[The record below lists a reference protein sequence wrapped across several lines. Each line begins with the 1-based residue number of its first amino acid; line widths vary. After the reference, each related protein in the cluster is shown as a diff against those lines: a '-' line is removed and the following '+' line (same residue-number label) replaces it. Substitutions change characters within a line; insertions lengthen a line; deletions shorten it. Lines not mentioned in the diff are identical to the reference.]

1 LQKGKLS
8 CAGPA
13 RTVWHGLAFIVPV
26 CYNEAYSLNERV
38 NEPMKIYEKAP
49 AKINL
54 LLDVL
59 RKRGD
64 GYHEVE
70 MIMTMVD
77 LADRLEMEELPRD
90 AIIISSQVG
99 YIPLDEKNLAF
110 QAARLIKE
118 RYDVRKGVYI
128 HLDKKIPVAAG
139 LAGGSSDAAAALRGL
154 NRLWGL
160 GISEDELCDL
170 GAELG
175 SDVPFC
181 VTGGTA
187 IARGRGEKLEHISP
201 PPQCWVVLAKPPIN
215 VSTADVYGRLRANE
229 LKDHPSIEF
238 MRGALARGSFHDMC
252 EGLGNV
258 LENVTL
264 ELYPEVRQ
272 LKESMLRLGA
282 DGVLMSGSG
291 PTVFGLVSKQAK
303 LPRIYNGLRGYC
315 KEVYVVRMLT

>member
-1 LQKGKLS
+1 
-8 CAGPA
+8 
-13 RTVWHGLAFIVPV
+13 
-26 CYNEAYSLNERV
+26 
-38 NEPMKIYEKAP
+38 MKVFEKAP

-59 RKRGD
+59 HKRQD

-77 LADRLEMEELPRD
+77 LADRIEMQELPRD
-90 AIIISSQVG
+90 TIIISSQAG

-110 QAARLIKE
+110 QAARLIKD
-118 RYDVRKGVYI
+118 RYDVKQGVYI

-139 LAGGSSDAAAALRGL
+139 LAGGSSDAAASLRGL
-154 NRLWGL
+154 NRLWKL
-160 GISEDELCDL
+160 NIPLDELQRL

-187 IARGRGEKLEHISP
+187 IARGRGEKLEPIEA

-215 VSTADVYGRLRANE
+215 VSTSEIYGKLKAAQIAN
-229 LKDHPSIEF
+229 HPSTQGVLEAIKQRRF
-238 MRGALARGSFHDMC
+238 DWLC
-252 EGLGNV
+252 ERLGNV
-258 LENVTL
+258 LEEVTL
-264 ELYPEVRQ
+264 DLYPEVRQ
-272 LKESMLRLGA
+272 LKECMIRLGA

-291 PTVFGLVSKQAK
+291 PTVFGLVSKEAK
-303 LPRIYNGLRGYC
+303 VARIYNGLRGFC
-315 KEVYVVRMLT
+315 KDVYAVRLLTHSKDE